1 MRDTEF
7 SIFIIGFLLGLICI
21 IVVGLSCGLKRET
34 KQIYKTDMSV
44 TTKVDTLV
52 RFTAKD
58 GTSCIGSVS
67 QYRMLAPGDS
77 LSCDW

>member
-1 MRDTEF
+1 MYDKEF
-7 SIFIIGFLLGLICI
+7 SIFIIGFLFGLICI
-21 IVVGLSCGLKRET
+21 VVVGLSCVMKHET

-44 TTKVDTLV
+44 VIKVDTLV

-58 GTSCIGSVS
+58 GTWCDGSVS
-67 QYRMLAPGDS
+67 QYRMFAPGDS